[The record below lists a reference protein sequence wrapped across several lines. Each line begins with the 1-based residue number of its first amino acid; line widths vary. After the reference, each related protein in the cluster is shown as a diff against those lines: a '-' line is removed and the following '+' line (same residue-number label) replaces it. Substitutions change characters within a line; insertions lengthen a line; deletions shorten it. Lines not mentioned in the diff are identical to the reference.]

1 MTAPLEGMTVI
12 TMEHAVAA
20 PYATRQLLDMG
31 ARVIKIERPDGGD
44 FARTYDSLVD
54 GLATYFVWLNRGKE
68 SVALDVKD
76 PAAREVVLRL
86 IDRADVFVQNL
97 SPGAAAR
104 LGLDAGSL
112 RARNPRLVVCD
123 ISGYGPDG
131 PYADKRAYDL
141 LVQCEG
147 GLASVT
153 GKPGVLAKAGTS
165 VADLSA
171 GAYAF
176 SGVLAALLRRERT
189 GEGASLSIAMLDTVA
204 EWMTFSTLYSRST
217 GKPHEPHGLGH
228 PSLVPYDGF
237 TTADGTVVVLGV
249 QNDREWVRLANALG
263 RPDAAADE
271 RFASAEGRARHR
283 TEVDAVVADRLA
295 MLSTEEA
302 MALLESAGIA
312 NGRVR
317 TSVDLLSHPQL
328 AARNRWRDTP
338 TSVGPVP
345 VLLPPIT
352 IEGYEAEYRKVPDL
366 GEHTAAVLRELDLG
380 DDEITALTA

>member
-1 MTAPLEGMTVI
+1 MTVV
-12 TMEHAVAA
+12 TMEHAVSA

-31 ARVIKIERPDGGD
+31 ARIIKIERPDGGD
-44 FARTYDSLVD
+44 FARTYDTLVD

-68 SVALDVKD
+68 SVTLDVKD
-76 PAAREVVLRL
+76 PAAHDVVLRL

-104 LGLDAGSL
+104 LGLDADSL
-112 RARNPRLVVCD
+112 RARNQRLVVCD

-153 GKPGVLAKAGTS
+153 GAPGMLAKAGTS

-176 SGVLAALLRRERT
+176 SGILAALLRRERT

-204 EWMTFSTLYSRST
+204 EWMTFSYLYSRST

-237 TTADGTVVVLGV
+237 PTADGTVIVLGV
-249 QNDREWVRLANALG
+249 QNDREWVRLATALG
-263 RPDAAADE
+263 RLDAAADP
-271 RFASAEGRARHR
+271 RFATAEGRARHR
-283 TEVDAVVADRLA
+283 AEVDAVVAEGLA
-295 MLSTEEA
+295 PLTAPAATE
-302 MALLESAGIA
+302 LLEAAGIA

-317 TSVDLLSHPQL
+317 TSLDLLSHPQL
-328 AARNRWRDTP
+328 AARDRWRDTP

-366 GEHTAAVLRELDLG
+366 GEHTDAVLRELGLADG
-380 DDEITALTA
+380 DIAALSR